1 MKTHTYVYLKKKNNF
16 IYIFPNFIFKIYF
29 WTCLI
34 VGELDPER
42 IGSGI
47 QYGDASLRRLTRHQ
61 QRQSRSLD
69 CSC

>member
-1 MKTHTYVYLKKKNNF
+1 MCIFLFLKKKKYISLLFSSLKF
-16 IYIFPNFIFKIYF
+16 ILGHI
-29 WTCLI
+29 LI